1 MSFHA
6 DHSSSNKSPSLM
18 LTSTICKLFIQFYF
32 ILGTYDV
39 HVNNLTAPHP
49 SRITRVLHHDHVD
62 TLMDSFQENDCG
74 QLVILV
80 GMLTSEGINVAT
92 LKDEGSTSIEVLG
105 GNHTREALQSLYLKG
120 VHTCKTVKVNLYN
133 PHTTTAALAIGYQ
146 HNAILH
152 EAKRPLCFVD
162 KVRLMRDCRP
172 AVSMNKVELAE
183 WKDML
188 VVVFRAKVSLISLFG
203 ILLQARVLCYIINAY
218 I

>member
-1 MSFHA
+1 MQVIT
-6 DHSSSNKSPSLM
+6 D
-18 LTSTICKLFIQFYF
+18 FYF

-74 QLVILV
+74 QIVILV
-80 GMLTSEGINVAT
+80 GMLTSEGVSVAT
-92 LKDEGSTSIEVLG
+92 LKEEGSAAIEVLG
-105 GNHTREALQSLYLKG
+105 GNHTREALQSLYVKG
-120 VHTCKTVKVNLYN
+120 VLACKTVKVSLYN
-133 PHTTTAALAIGYQ
+133 PLTTTAALAIGYQ

-152 EAKRPLCFVD
+152 EKKRPLSFVD

-172 AVSMNKVELAE
+172 AVDMNKEELAE

-188 VVVFRAKVSLISLFG
+188 LVIFRVKVSLISLCVV
-203 ILLQARVLCYIINAY
+203 LLQAGVLCYKL
-218 I
+218 